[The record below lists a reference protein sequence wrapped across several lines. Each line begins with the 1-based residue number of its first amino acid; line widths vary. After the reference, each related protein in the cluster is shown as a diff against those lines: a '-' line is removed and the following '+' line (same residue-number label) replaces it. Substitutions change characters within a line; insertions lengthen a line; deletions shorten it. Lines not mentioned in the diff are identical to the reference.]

1 MAFRPSFRRSAEAD
15 DVDINLTPI
24 MNLMVVLIPLLL
36 SSAQFIKIGVIDL
49 NLPPAVG
56 AKGITS
62 EAPKEIEKKLD
73 LAITITDRGF
83 FLSSS
88 LAILKG
94 KEENSPSI
102 PILENGNYNFIELS
116 KILFDLKKKALGQFS
131 DTEKIVIQAE
141 PEILYQVLVST
152 MDAARNIVFED
163 MQYVLFPD
171 VSLAAGII

>member
-1 MAFRPSFRRSAEAD
+1 MAFRPSFRRSIESEEI
-15 DVDINLTPI
+15 DINLTPI

-56 AKGITS
+56 AKGKST
-62 EAPKEIEKKLD
+62 EAPKEIGKKLD
-73 LAITITDRGF
+73 LAITITDQGF
-83 FLSSS
+83 FISSS

-94 KEENSPSI
+94 KHENSPSI
-102 PILENGNYNFIELS
+102 PLLRNGKYNLNELS
-116 KILFDLKKKALGQFS
+116 KTLFDLKKKAIGQFS

-141 PEILYQVLVST
+141 PEVKYQTLVST
-152 MDAARNIVFED
+152 MDAARNIIVD
-163 MQYVLFPD
+163 HKQYVLFPD

>member
-1 MAFRPSFRRSAEAD
+1 MAFRPSLRRSSTSEE
-15 DVDINLTPI
+15 VEINLTPI

-36 SSAQFIKIGVIDL
+36 SSAQFIKIGVIEL

-56 AKGITS
+56 AKGVATD
-62 EAPKEIEKKLD
+62 APKEIEKKLD
-73 LAITITDRGF
+73 LAITVTDRGF
-83 FLSSS
+83 FISSS

-94 KEENSPSI
+94 EQENSPSI
-102 PILENGNYNFIELS
+102 PILENGEYNFNELS
-116 KILFDLKKKALGQFS
+116 QTLLNLKKKAIGKFS

-141 PEILYQVLVST
+141 PEIKYQILIST
-152 MDAARNIVFED
+152 MDAARNIVIED

>member
-1 MAFRPSFRRSAEAD
+1 MAFRPSYRRSAETEEIE
-15 DVDINLTPI
+15 INLTPI

-56 AKGITS
+56 AQGTATA
-62 EAPKEIEKKLD
+62 APKEVEKKLD
-73 LAITITDRGF
+73 LAITITDHGF
-83 FLSSS
+83 FISSS

-94 KEENSPSI
+94 KDDNSPSI
-102 PILENGNYNFIELS
+102 PMLENGDYDFQELS
-116 KILFDLKKKALGQFS
+116 NTLFELKKKAMGNFA

-141 PEILYQVLVST
+141 PEIRYQILVST
-152 MDAARNIVFED
+152 MDASRNIRVD
-163 MQYVLFPD
+163 DRDYVLFPD